1 MPSPIESSPLYN
13 EDLAPTTAARRT
25 WGTYSFAALWVSM
38 SVNILTYMLAA
49 SLIQGGMNWKQA
61 VITVFIGNTIVLIPM
76 LLNSHPGA
84 RYGIPFPVLARASFG
99 VLGANFAAVL
109 RALVACGWFGI
120 QTWIGG
126 EAINTLITTLA
137 PAWGQVAH
145 STAIC
150 FMAFWLINLL
160 VILKG
165 IEYIRFLQGISAPIL
180 LAVGLLL
187 LAWAY
192 KSAGGFGPMLSA
204 QSRFLSFSDFLKFLI
219 PALNGTVG
227 FWATVSL
234 NIPDFT
240 RFAKSQRQQVIGQA
254 LALPTTMTLYSLIG
268 ILVTSATVVIYG
280 TAIWDPVQLL
290 SRFHSPVAV
299 VISLLA
305 ILLATLNVNIGAN
318 VVSPANDFSNL
329 WPRKISFRTGGIIT
343 CFMGIALMP
352 WKLLSSYST
361 FIFGWLGGYA
371 AFLGPVAGI
380 MICDYFVIRRRELIV
395 EDLYLY
401 PSKRQQ
407 QRSQSD
413 APYSN
418 GSYGDASYQGT
429 PSGVPKADTT
439 NAPLGAEG
447 RPGIYEYSRGFNW
460 LAVLALALGAG
471 TALVGLVV
479 PSLRILYSY
488 SWFVGF
494 AVAFVAYYGLMKPQV
509 AWDARAGQ
517 YYE

>member
-1 MPSPIESSPLYN
+1 MPLSSRIQSSPLYN
-13 EDLAPTTAARRT
+13 EDLAPTTRDRRT

-61 VITVFIGNTIVLIPM
+61 VATVFIGNTIVLIPM

-99 VLGANFAAVL
+99 VLGANLAAVL

-126 EAINTLITTLA
+126 EAINTLIITLV
-137 PAWGQVAH
+137 PSWGHIEH

-150 FMAFWLINLL
+150 FLAFWLINLA

-165 IEYIRFLQGISAPIL
+165 IEYIRFLQGVSAPIL
-180 LAVGLLL
+180 VAVGFLL

-204 QSRFLSFSDFLKFLI
+204 PSRFSSFEDFLKFLI

-227 FWATVSL
+227 FWATLSL

-240 RFAKSQRQQVIGQA
+240 RFARSQRQQIIGQA
-254 LALPTTMTLYSLIG
+254 LGLPTTMTLYSLIG

-299 VISLLA
+299 V
-305 ILLATLNVNIGAN
+305 TLNVNIGAN

-329 WPRKISFRTGGIIT
+329 WPRKISFRIGGVIT

-352 WKLLSSYST
+352 WKLLSNYST

-380 MICDYFVIRRRELIV
+380 MICDYFVIRRRVLIV
-395 EDLYLY
+395 DDLYL
-401 PSKRQQ
+401 R
-407 QRSQSD
+407 
-413 APYSN
+413 
-418 GSYGDASYQGT
+418 G
-429 PSGVPKADTT
+429 GV
-439 NAPLGAEG
+439 
-447 RPGIYEYSRGFNW
+447 YEYARGFNW

-471 TALVGLVV
+471 TALVGLIVA
-479 PSLRILYSY
+479 PLRILYAY

-494 AVAFVAYYGLMKPQV
+494 AVSFVAYYTLMNFQGETGRPV
-509 AWDARAGQ
+509 VRASS
-517 YYE
+517 

>member
-1 MPSPIESSPLYN
+1 MSTIQASARSRIESSPLYN
-13 EDLAPTTAARRT
+13 PDLAPTTAERRH
-25 WGTYSFAALWVSM
+25 WGTYNYAALWVSM

-61 VITVFIGNTIVLIPM
+61 VVTVFIGNSIVLIPM

-99 VLGANFAAVL
+99 VLGANVAAVL

-126 EAINTLITTLA
+126 EAISTLISVLA
-137 PAWGQVAH
+137 PGWSHVAYGP
-145 STAIC
+145 AIC
-150 FMAFWLINLL
+150 FFAFWLINLA
-160 VILKG
+160 VIVKG

-180 LAVGLLL
+180 LAVGVLL

-192 KSAGGFGPMLSA
+192 HAAGGFGPMLSA
-204 QSRFLSFSDFLKFLI
+204 PSRFTTFSDFLKFLI

-240 RFAKSQRQQVIGQA
+240 RFARSQRKQMIGQA
-254 LALPTTMTLYSLIG
+254 LGLPTTMTLYSLIG
-268 ILVTSATVVIYG
+268 ILVTSATVIIYG
-280 TAIWDPVQLL
+280 AAIWDPVQLL

-299 VISLLA
+299 IISLLA

-318 VVSPANDFSNL
+318 IVSPANDFSNL
-329 WPRKISFRTGGIIT
+329 WPRKISFRTGGVIT

-352 WKLLSSYST
+352 WKLLADYKT
-361 FIFGWLGGYA
+361 FILGWLGGYA

-380 MICDYFVIRRRELIV
+380 MICDYFVIRRRILLLD
-395 EDLYLY
+395 DLYL
-401 PSKRQQ
+401 RQ
-407 QRSQSD
+407 
-413 APYSN
+413 
-418 GSYGDASYQGT
+418 
-429 PSGVPKADTT
+429 
-439 NAPLGAEG
+439 GA
-447 RPGIYEYSRGFNW
+447 YEYSGGFNW
-460 LAVLALALGAG
+460 LALTALAAGAG
-471 TALVGLVV
+471 TALVGLAI
-479 PSLRILYSY
+479 PSLRTLYNY

-494 AVAFVAYYGLMKPQV
+494 VISFVLYYGLMQLRKQPAV
-509 AWDARAGQ
+509 ALV
-517 YYE
+517 EKT

>member
-1 MPSPIESSPLYN
+1 MTTLQNPLRRGIESSPLYN
-13 EDLAPTTAARRT
+13 PDLAPAAGERRT
-25 WGTYSFAALWVSM
+25 WGTYNYAALWVSM

-61 VITVFIGNTIVLIPM
+61 VATVFLGNTIVLIPM

-84 RYGIPFPVLARASFG
+84 RYGVPFPVLARASFG
-99 VLGANFAAVL
+99 VLGANVAAVL

-126 EAINTLITTLA
+126 EAISTLIATLV
-137 PAWGQVAH
+137 PRWGHFAH

-150 FMAFWLINLL
+150 FLAFWLINLA
-160 VILKG
+160 VILRG

-187 LAWAY
+187 LVWAHH
-192 KSAGGFGPMLSA
+192 SAGGFGPMLSA
-204 QSRFLSFSDFLKFLI
+204 PSQFSSWPEFMKFLV
-219 PALNGTVG
+219 PALNATVG

-240 RFAKSQRQQVIGQA
+240 RFARSQKQQAIGQA
-254 LALPTTMTLYSLIG
+254 LALPTTMTLYSSIG

-299 VISLLA
+299 VISLVA

-329 WPRKISFRTGGIIT
+329 WPRRISFRTGGVIT

-352 WKLLSSYST
+352 WKLLASYKT
-361 FIFGWLGGYA
+361 LIFGWLGAYA

-380 MICDYFVIRRRELIV
+380 MICDYFVVRGRVLLV
-395 EDLYLY
+395 DDLYL
-401 PSKRQQ
+401 R
-407 QRSQSD
+407 D
-413 APYSN
+413 
-418 GSYGDASYQGT
+418 
-429 PSGVPKADTT
+429 
-439 NAPLGAEG
+439 GA
-447 RPGIYEYSRGFNW
+447 YEYSRGFNW
-460 LAVLALALGAG
+460 LAVIALAMGAG

-479 PSLRILYSY
+479 PALRPLYNY

-494 AVAFVAYYGLMKPQV
+494 IVSFATYYALMKS
-509 AWDARAGQ
+509 AGAVKILHS
-517 YYE
+517 

>member
-1 MPSPIESSPLYN
+1 MDLSRIQSSPLYN
-13 EDLAPTTAARRT
+13 EDLAPANPEHRT
-25 WGTYSFAALWVSM
+25 WGTYNYAALWVSM

-61 VITVFIGNTIVLIPM
+61 VATVFLGNSIVLLPM

-84 RYGIPFPVLARASFG
+84 RYGVPFPVLARASFG
-99 VLGANFAAVL
+99 VLGANVAAVL

-120 QTWIGG
+120 QAWIGG
-126 EAINTLITTLA
+126 EAISTLIATLA
-137 PAWGQVAH
+137 PGWANFPH

-150 FMAFWLINLL
+150 FLAFWLINLA
-160 VILKG
+160 VVLKG

-187 LAWAY
+187 LGWAY
-192 KSAGGFGPMLSA
+192 HEAGGFGPMLSA
-204 QSRFLSFSDFLKFLI
+204 PSRFANFSDFLKFLI

-240 RFAKSQRQQVIGQA
+240 RFARSQRQQIIGQA
-254 LALPTTMTLYSLIG
+254 IALPTTMTLYSLIG

-290 SRFHSPVAV
+290 SRFHSPIAV
-299 VISLLA
+299 VISLIA

-329 WPRKISFRTGGIIT
+329 WPRKISFRIGGIIT

-352 WKLLSSYST
+352 WKLLANYKT
-361 FIFGWLGGYA
+361 FILGWLGGYA

-380 MICDYFVIRRRELIV
+380 MICDYFIV
-395 EDLYLY
+395 RGRVLQVEELYL
-401 PSKRQQ
+401 R
-407 QRSQSD
+407 
-413 APYSN
+413 N
-418 GSYGDASYQGT
+418 GA
-429 PSGVPKADTT
+429 
-439 NAPLGAEG
+439 
-447 RPGIYEYSRGFNW
+447 YEYAHGFNW
-460 LAVLALALGAG
+460 RALGALALGAG
-471 TALVGLVV
+471 TALAGLVI
-479 PSLRILYSY
+479 PSMRALYDY

-494 AVAFVAYYGLMKPQV
+494 AVSFVAYYAFMRFQSAPEPL
-509 AWDARAGQ
+509 AEAS
-517 YYE
+517 

>member
-1 MPSPIESSPLYN
+1 MKSAQTTSRSQIESSPLYN
-13 EDLAPTTAARRT
+13 SDLAPATVERRD
-25 WGTYSFAALWVSM
+25 WGTYNYAALWVSM

-61 VITVFIGNTIVLIPM
+61 VFTVFLGNTIVLVPM

-99 VLGANFAAVL
+99 VLGANVAAVL

-126 EAINTLITTLA
+126 EAISTLITTLF
-137 PAWGQVAH
+137 PGWQHVPFNTG
-145 STAIC
+145 IC
-150 FMAFWLINLL
+150 FLAFWLINLA

-165 IEYIRFLQGISAPIL
+165 IEYIRHLQGISAPIL
-180 LAVGLLL
+180 LGVGLLL

-192 KSAGGFGPMLSA
+192 RSAGGFGPMLA
-204 QSRFLSFSDFLKFLI
+204 APSRFASFSDFLKFLI

-227 FWATVSL
+227 FWATISL

-240 RFAKSQRQQVIGQA
+240 RFARSQKQQMIGQA
-254 LALPTTMTLYSLIG
+254 VALPTTMTLYSLIG

-290 SRFHSPVAV
+290 SRFHSPIAV
-299 VISLLA
+299 VISLMA

-329 WPRKISFRTGGIIT
+329 WPRRINFRTGGVIT

-352 WKLLSSYST
+352 WKLLANYKT
-361 FIFGWLGGYA
+361 FILGWLGGYA

-380 MICDYFVIRRRELIV
+380 MICDYFVLRRRVLLV
-395 EDLYLY
+395 DDLYL
-401 PSKRQQ
+401 RGG
-407 QRSQSD
+407 
-413 APYSN
+413 N
-418 GSYGDASYQGT
+418 
-429 PSGVPKADTT
+429 
-439 NAPLGAEG
+439 
-447 RPGIYEYSRGFNW
+447 YEYSHGFNSR
-460 LAVLALALGAG
+460 ALAALLLGAG
-471 TALVGLVV
+471 AALVGLVV
-479 PSLRILYSY
+479 PALRPLYDY

-494 AVAFVAYYGLMKPQV
+494 AVAFAAYYAFMTMRG
-509 AWDARAGQ
+509 RAGRASF
-517 YYE
+517 EARP

>member
-1 MPSPIESSPLYN
+1 MTAQESSFSRSRIESSPLYN
-13 EDLAPTTAARRT
+13 ADLAPASAEHRN
-25 WGTYSFAALWVSM
+25 WGTYNFAALWVSM

-61 VITVFIGNTIVLIPM
+61 VMTIFLGNAIVLVPM

-84 RYGIPFPVLARASFG
+84 KYGVPFPVLARASFG
-99 VLGANFAAVL
+99 VLGANVAAVL

-126 EAINTLITTLA
+126 EAISTLLATLA
-137 PAWGQVAH
+137 PGWKNVAH
-145 STAIC
+145 GTAIC
-150 FMAFWLINLL
+150 FLLFWLINLA

-165 IEYIRFLQGISAPIL
+165 IEYIRVLQGISAPVL
-180 LAVGLLL
+180 LGVGLLL
-187 LAWAY
+187 LGWAY
-192 KSAGGFGPMLSA
+192 RNAGGFGPLLA
-204 QSRFLSFSDFLKFLI
+204 VPSRFTSFPDLLKFLI

-240 RFAKSQRQQVIGQA
+240 RFARNQREQMIGQA
-254 LALPTTMTLYSLIG
+254 LALPTTMTLYAFVG
-268 ILVTSATVVIYG
+268 IVVTSATVVIYG

-299 VISLLA
+299 VISLVA

-329 WPRKISFRTGGIIT
+329 WPRGISFRTGGVIT

-352 WKLLSSYST
+352 WRLMSNYKT
-361 FIFGWLGGYA
+361 FILGWLGGYA

-380 MICDYFVIRRRELIV
+380 MICDYFVVRRCKLEV
-395 EDLYLY
+395 DDLYL
-401 PSKRQQ
+401 R
-407 QRSQSD
+407 
-413 APYSN
+413 
-418 GSYGDASYQGT
+418 G
-429 PSGVPKADTT
+429 
-439 NAPLGAEG
+439 
-447 RPGIYEYSRGFNW
+447 GIYEYAKGFNW
-460 LAVLALALGAG
+460 RALIALALGAG
-471 TALVGLVV
+471 TALAGLAV
-479 PSLRILYSY
+479 PSMRFLYDY

-494 AVAFVAYYGLMKPQV
+494 AVSFVTYYVMMNSQRSELHSPRH
-509 AWDARAGQ
+509 AS
-517 YYE
+517 

>member
-1 MPSPIESSPLYN
+1 MTTSPTAQLQTRIESSPLYN
-13 EDLAPTTAARRT
+13 PDLAPVPAQSRH
-25 WGTYSFAALWVSM
+25 WGTYNFAALWISM

-61 VITVFIGNTIVLIPM
+61 ITTIFIGNVIVLAPM

-84 RYGIPFPVLARASFG
+84 KYGIPFPVLARASFG
-99 VLGANFAAVL
+99 VLGANVAAVL

-126 EAINTLITTLA
+126 EAISTLIATLV
-137 PAWGQVAH
+137 PSWRNFPY

-150 FMAFWLINLL
+150 FLAFWLINLA

-165 IEYIRFLQGISAPIL
+165 VEYIRVLQGISAPVL

-187 LAWAY
+187 LAWA
-192 KSAGGFGPMLSA
+192 SRTAGGFGPMLA
-204 QSRFLSFSDFLKFLI
+204 APSRFASFADFLKFLV
-219 PALNGTVG
+219 PALNATVG

-240 RFAKSQRQQVIGQA
+240 RFARSQRQQMIGQA

-299 VISLLA
+299 VISLVA

-329 WPRKISFRTGGIIT
+329 WPRVISFRTGGVIT

-352 WKLLSSYST
+352 WKLLSNYRP
-361 FIFGWLGGYA
+361 FFLGG
-371 AFLGPVAGI
+371 LGGSPSLFVPVAGI
-380 MICDYFVIRRRELIV
+380 MICDYFVIRRRVLV
-395 EDLYLY
+395 VDDLYL
-401 PSKRQQ
+401 R
-407 QRSQSD
+407 
-413 APYSN
+413 
-418 GSYGDASYQGT
+418 G
-429 PSGVPKADTT
+429 
-439 NAPLGAEG
+439 
-447 RPGIYEYSRGFNW
+447 GIYEYSRGFNW
-460 LAVLALALGAG
+460 MALIALVLGAG

-479 PSLRILYSY
+479 PALRILYAY

-494 AVAFVAYYGLMKPQV
+494 AVSFVAYYALMKF
-509 AWDARAGQ
+509 RGLEFR
-517 YYE
+517 YRS